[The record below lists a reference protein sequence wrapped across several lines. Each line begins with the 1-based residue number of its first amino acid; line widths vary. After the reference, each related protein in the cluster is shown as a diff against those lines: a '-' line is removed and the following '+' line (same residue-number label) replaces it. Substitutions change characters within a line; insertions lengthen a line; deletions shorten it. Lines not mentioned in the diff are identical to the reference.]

1 MTFEFIKSLND
12 VKNGVYY
19 YQDNT
24 GKIEICC
31 YIYDIKITDLENL
44 IVYGKTNIQNSVKFL
59 KNILDNLSI
68 KDVKSLIDV
77 FSNNDDF
84 YSYPLRKNEVFN
96 PFIKEI
102 EGKLEIKIKKNKLTK
117 PQIKKILS
125 HKDTEVIISSK
136 YSDDYA
142 YDYEMNFFQGVKVSR
157 LSALYDVSS
166 YFDYACREKD
176 NTVTLIVAGYSKT
189 LDIKNKNL
197 VFIEN

>member
-31 YIYDIKITDLENL
+31 YVYDIKITDLENL
-44 IVYGKTNIQNSVKFL
+44 TVYGKTNIQDPVKFL
-59 KNILDNLSI
+59 KNILNNLSI

-157 LSALYDVSS
+157 LSALYDVFS

>member
-1 MTFEFIKSLND
+1 MTFEFIKSLD
-12 VKNGVYY
+12 DIKNGVYY

-31 YIYDIKITDLENL
+31 YVYDLRITDLENL
-44 IVYGKTNIQNSVKFL
+44 IIYGKTNIENPVKTL
-59 KNILDNLSI
+59 KNILDNLST

-77 FSNNDDF
+77 LSKDDSINSHTIEKK
-84 YSYPLRKNEVFN
+84 YTFN

-102 EGKLEIKIKKNKLTK
+102 DGKLEIKVKSDKLTK

-125 HKDTEVIISSK
+125 HKDTEVVISSK

-142 YDYEMNFFQGVKVSR
+142 YDNEMNFFRGVKVSR
-157 LSALYDVSS
+157 LSALYDVFS

-189 LDIKNKNL
+189 FDIKNKNL
-197 VFIEN
+197 VFIES

>member
-1 MTFEFIKSLND
+1 MTFEFIKSLD
-12 VKNGVYY
+12 DIKSGVYY

-31 YIYDIKITDLENL
+31 YVYDLRITDLENL
-44 IVYGKTNIQNSVKFL
+44 IIYGKTNIENPVKTL
-59 KNILDNLSI
+59 KNILDNLST

-77 FSNNDDF
+77 LSKDDSINSHTIEKK
-84 YSYPLRKNEVFN
+84 YTFN

-102 EGKLEIKIKKNKLTK
+102 DGKLEIKVKSDKLTK
-117 PQIKKILS
+117 TQIKKILS
-125 HKDTEVIISSK
+125 HKDTEVVISSK

-142 YDYEMNFFQGVKVSR
+142 YDNEMNFFRGVKVSR
-157 LSALYDVSS
+157 LSALYDVFS

-189 LDIKNKNL
+189 FDIKNKNL
-197 VFIEN
+197 VFIES

>member
-12 VKNGVYY
+12 AKNGVYY
-19 YQDNT
+19 QQDNT

-31 YIYDIKITDLENL
+31 YVYDIKITDLENL

-157 LSALYDVSS
+157 LSALYDVFS

-176 NTVTLIVAGYSKT
+176 NTVTLVVAGYSKT

>member
-1 MTFEFIKSLND
+1 MTFEFIKSLD
-12 VKNGVYY
+12 DIKSGVYY

-31 YIYDIKITDLENL
+31 YVYDLRITDLENL
-44 IVYGKTNIQNSVKFL
+44 VVYTKTNILNPVELL
-59 KNILDNLSI
+59 KTYIDGLKV

-77 FSNNDDF
+77 LSKDDSINSHTIEKK
-84 YSYPLRKNEVFN
+84 YTFN

-102 EGKLEIKIKKNKLTK
+102 DGKLEIKVKSDKLTK

-125 HKDTEVIISSK
+125 HKDTEVVISSK

-142 YDYEMNFFQGVKVSR
+142 YDNEMNFFRGVKVSR
-157 LSALYDVSS
+157 LSALYDVFS

-189 LDIKNKNL
+189 FDIKNKNL
-197 VFIEN
+197 VFIES

>member
-1 MTFEFIKSLND
+1 MTFEFIKSLD
-12 VKNGVYY
+12 DIKNGVYY

-31 YIYDIKITDLENL
+31 YVYDLRITDLENL
-44 IVYGKTNIQNSVKFL
+44 IIYGKTNIENPVKTL
-59 KNILDNLSI
+59 KNILDNLST

-77 FSNNDDF
+77 LSNDDSINSHTVEKK
-84 YSYPLRKNEVFN
+84 YTFN

-102 EGKLEIKIKKNKLTK
+102 DGKLEIKVKSDKLTK

-125 HKDTEVIISSK
+125 HKDTEVVISSK

-142 YDYEMNFFQGVKVSR
+142 YDNEMNFFRGVKVSR
-157 LSALYDVSS
+157 LSVLYDVFS

-189 LDIKNKNL
+189 FDIKNKNL
-197 VFIEN
+197 VFIES

>member
-1 MTFEFIKSLND
+1 MTFEFIKSLD
-12 VKNGVYY
+12 DIKNGVYY

-31 YIYDIKITDLENL
+31 YVYDLRITDLENL
-44 IVYGKTNIQNSVKFL
+44 IIYGKTNIENPVKTL
-59 KNILDNLSI
+59 KNILDNLST

-77 FSNNDDF
+77 LSNDDSINSHTVEKK
-84 YSYPLRKNEVFN
+84 YTFN

-102 EGKLEIKIKKNKLTK
+102 DGKLEIKVKSDKLTK

-125 HKDTEVIISSK
+125 HKDTEVVISSK

-142 YDYEMNFFQGVKVSR
+142 YDNEMNFFRGVKVSR
-157 LSALYDVSS
+157 LSALYDVFS

-189 LDIKNKNL
+189 FDIKNKNL
-197 VFIEN
+197 VFIES

>member
-31 YIYDIKITDLENL
+31 YVYDIKITGLENL

-142 YDYEMNFFQGVKVSR
+142 YDYEMNFSQGVKVSR
-157 LSALYDVSS
+157 LSALYDVFS

-176 NTVTLIVAGYSKT
+176 NTVTLAVAGYSKT

>member
-31 YIYDIKITDLENL
+31 YVYDIKITDLENL
-44 IVYGKTNIQNSVKFL
+44 TVYGKTNIQDPVKFL
-59 KNILDNLSI
+59 KNILDNLNI

-77 FSNNDDF
+77 FSNTDDF

-157 LSALYDVSS
+157 LSALYDVFS